1 MTATLRHSLSNA
13 VPATN
18 EPLDIFERNE
28 SNVRSYCR
36 DFTATFQTAQGSTL
50 TSEQGQVFID
60 FFSGAGALNYGH
72 NNPVLKAAL
81 LDYIGENGITHGL
94 DFKTTAKKAF
104 LTAFEEQIL
113 VPRNLRY
120 KVQFPGPTGTNAVEA
135 AIKLARKYTGR
146 QNIVAFTNAF
156 HGMSLGSLAL
166 TANPRKRAGAGVT
179 LSNVTFMPYDQY
191 FGEAVDTSQFLAQML
206 RNGSG
211 IDKPAAIVLET
222 VQGEGGVTH
231 ASADWLQAIQ
241 AIARAHDILLI
252 IDDIQAGCGRTG
264 DFFSFE
270 ALGVTPD
277 IVTLSKSI
285 SGYGLPMSL
294 TLIAPH
300 LDVWE
305 PGEHNG
311 TFRGNNLAFVTGK
324 AVIDHYWTDQR
335 FSEEIKAK
343 ASFFHEGL
351 QALSQHFSAQ
361 APNQLKGR
369 GFFKG
374 IEFQDKTLAQKIAA
388 QAYALGLII
397 ETSGVDS
404 QVLKFLPALTITRH
418 QITQG
423 LKILEQAFVDV
434 TARAEP

>member
-1 MTATLRHSLSNA
+1 MTATLNYSISRIA
-13 VPATN
+13 PAT
-18 EPLDIFERNE
+18 PQSLDIFELKE

-36 DFTATFQTAQGSTL
+36 DFTATFHTAEGSTL

-72 NNPVLKAAL
+72 NNPILKAAL
-81 LDYIGENGITHGL
+81 LDYIDGNGITHGL
-94 DFKTTAKKAF
+94 DFKTTAKKNF
-104 LTAFEEQIL
+104 LTAFDEQIL
-113 VPRNLRY
+113 APRNLKY

-166 TANPRKRAGAGVT
+166 TSNPRKRAGAGVT
-179 LSNVTFMPYDQY
+179 LNNVTFMPYDQY
-191 FGEAVDTSQFLAQML
+191 LGADFDTSLYLANML
-206 RNGSG
+206 RSGSG

-222 VQGEGGVTH
+222 VQGEGGVNS
-231 ASADWLQAIQ
+231 ASAAWVQAVQ
-241 AIARAHDILLI
+241 RIARDHDILLI

-294 TLIAPH
+294 VLLAPH

-324 AVIDHYWTDQR
+324 AVIDHYWSDTR
-335 FSEEIKAK
+335 FTQVLGAK
-343 ASFFHEGL
+343 ADLLDQGL
-351 QALSQHFSAQ
+351 LTLSEAFAAK
-361 APNQLKGR
+361 APNRLKGR
-369 GFFKG
+369 GFFRG
-374 IEFQDKTLAQKIAA
+374 IEFNDKALAQKVAA
-388 QAYALGLII
+388 QAYAGGLII
-397 ETSGVDS
+397 ETSGIDN
-404 QVLKFLPALTITRH
+404 QVLKFLPALTISPA

-423 LKILEQAFVDV
+423 LHILEQAFAEV
-434 TARAEP
+434 TAP

>member
-1 MTATLRHSLSNA
+1 MTATLNDSTLRLA
-13 VPATN
+13 PAT
-18 EPLDIFERNE
+18 PHSLDIFELKE

-36 DFTATFQTAQGSTL
+36 DFTHTFHTAEGSTL

-81 LDYIGENGITHGL
+81 LDYIDSNGITHGL
-94 DFKTTAKKAF
+94 DFKTTAKKSF
-104 LTAFEEQIL
+104 LTAFDEQIL
-113 VPRNLRY
+113 APRNLKY

-166 TANPRKRAGAGVT
+166 TSNPRKRAGAGVT
-179 LSNVTFMPYDQY
+179 LNNVTFMPYDRY
-191 FGEAVDTSQFLAQML
+191 FGDDLDTSLYLANML
-206 RNGSG
+206 RSGSG
-211 IDKPAAIVLET
+211 VDKPAAIVLET
-222 VQGEGGVTH
+222 VQGEGGVNS
-231 ASADWLQAIQ
+231 ASAAWVQAVQ
-241 AIARAHDILLI
+241 RIAREHDILLI

-285 SGYGLPMSL
+285 SGYGLPLSL
-294 TLIAPH
+294 VLLAPH

-324 AVIDHYWTDQR
+324 AVIDHYWSDASFTRVLRTKADLLEQGLLALSER
-335 FSEEIKAK
+335 FAAK
-343 ASFFHEGL
+343 A
-351 QALSQHFSAQ
+351 
-361 APNQLKGR
+361 PNRLKGR
-369 GFFKG
+369 GFFRG
-374 IEFQDKTLAQKIAA
+374 IEFQDKDLAQKVAA
-388 QAYALGLII
+388 QAYAGGLII
-397 ETSGVDS
+397 ETSGIDN
-404 QVLKFLPALTITRH
+404 QVLKFLPALTIPPA

-423 LKILEQAFVDV
+423 LHILEQAFAEV
-434 TARAEP
+434 TAP

>member
-1 MTATLRHSLSNA
+1 MTATLNYSLSHLA
-13 VPATN
+13 PAT
-18 EPLDIFERNE
+18 PQSLDIFELKE

-36 DFTATFQTAQGSTL
+36 DFTATFHTAEGSTL

-81 LDYIGENGITHGL
+81 LDYIESNGITHGL
-94 DFKTTAKKAF
+94 DFKTTAKKNF
-104 LTAFEEQIL
+104 LTAFDEQIL
-113 VPRNLRY
+113 ARRNLRY

-166 TANPRKRAGAGVT
+166 TSNPRKRAGAGVT
-179 LSNVTFMPYDQY
+179 LNNVTFMPYDQY
-191 FGEAVDTSQFLAQML
+191 FGDDLDTSLYLSKML
-206 RNGSG
+206 RSGSG

-222 VQGEGGVTH
+222 VQGEGGVNS
-231 ASADWLQAIQ
+231 ASAAWVQAVQ
-241 AIARAHDILLI
+241 RIAHDHDILLI

-294 TLIAPH
+294 VLLAPH

-324 AVIDHYWTDQR
+324 AVIDHYWSDNR
-335 FSEEIKAK
+335 FTQELSAK
-343 ASFFHEGL
+343 ADLLHQGL
-351 QALSQHFSAQ
+351 LALSRDFASK
-361 APNQLKGR
+361 APNRLKGR
-369 GFFKG
+369 GFFRG
-374 IEFQDKTLAQKIAA
+374 IEFEDKSLAQRVAA
-388 QAYALGLII
+388 QAYAGGLII
-397 ETSGVDS
+397 ETSGIDN
-404 QVLKFLPALTITRH
+404 QVLKFLPALTISPA

-423 LKILEQAFVDV
+423 LHILEQAFAEV
-434 TARAEP
+434 TAS

>member
-1 MTATLRHSLSNA
+1 MTATLNYPLANTV
-13 VPATN
+13 VP
-18 EPLDIFERNE
+18 EIQQPLDIFERKE

-36 DFTATFQTAQGSTL
+36 DFTDTFHTAEGSTL

-81 LDYIGENGITHGL
+81 LEYIAENGITHGL

-104 LTAFEEQIL
+104 LTAFEEHIL
-113 VPRNLRY
+113 APRNLRY
-120 KVQFPGPTGTNAVEA
+120 KVQFPGPTGTNSVEA

-146 QNIVAFTNAF
+146 QNVVAFTNAF

-166 TANPRKRAGAGVT
+166 TSNPRKRAGAGVT

-191 FGEAVDTSQFLAQML
+191 FGDSVDTSQYLANML
-206 RNGSG
+206 RSGSG

-222 VQGEGGVTH
+222 VQGEGGVNS
-231 ASADWLQAIQ
+231 ASAAWVQAVQ
-241 AIARAHDILLI
+241 HIARAHDILLI

-270 ALGVTPD
+270 TLGVTPD

-294 TLIAPH
+294 VLLAPH

-324 AVIDHYWTDQR
+324 AVIEHYWRDTGFTQAL
-335 FSEEIKAK
+335 KAK
-343 ASFFHEGL
+343 ADFL
-351 QALSQHFSAQ
+351 QASLTALSQDFAAK
-361 APNQLKGR
+361 APNRLKGR
-369 GFFKG
+369 GFFRG
-374 IEFQDKTLAQKIAA
+374 IEFEDKTLAQRIAA
-388 QAYALGLII
+388 QAYLRGLII
-397 ETSGVDS
+397 ETSGIDD
-404 QVLKFLPALTITRH
+404 QVLKFLPALTITPA

-423 LKILEQAFVDV
+423 LQILEQAFAEV
-434 TARAEP
+434 TA

>member
-1 MTATLRHSLSNA
+1 MTATPNYSLSNL
-13 VPATN
+13 VPSA
-18 EPLDIFERNE
+18 PQALDIFELRE

-36 DFTATFQTAQGSTL
+36 DFPATFHTAEGSTL

-81 LDYIGENGITHGL
+81 LDYIGNNGITHGL

-104 LTAFEEQIL
+104 LTTFEEEIL
-113 VPRNLRY
+113 APRNLHY

-166 TANPRKRAGAGVT
+166 TSNPRKRSGAGVS
-179 LSNVTFMPYDQY
+179 LHNVTFMPYDQY
-191 FGEAVDTSQFLAQML
+191 FGDEVDTSLYLANML
-206 RNGSG
+206 RSGSG
-211 IDKPAAIVLET
+211 IDKPAAFVLET
-222 VQGEGGVTH
+222 VQGEGGVNS
-231 ASADWLQAIQ
+231 ASAAWVQAVQ
-241 AIARAHDILLI
+241 AIAHEHNILLI

-264 DFFSFE
+264 EFFSFE
-270 ALGVTPD
+270 ALGVAPD

-294 TLIAPH
+294 VLLAPH

-324 AVIDHYWTDQR
+324 AVIDHYWSNTGFAQLLRDKSDQLR
-335 FSEEIKAK
+335 QELLGLSLSFAAK
-343 ASFFHEGL
+343 A
-351 QALSQHFSAQ
+351 
-361 APNQLKGR
+361 PNRVKGR
-369 GFFKG
+369 GFFRG
-374 IEFQDKTLAQKIAA
+374 IEFEDSTLAQKISA
-388 QAYALGLII
+388 QAYACGLII
-397 ETSGVDS
+397 ETSGIDN
-404 QVLKFLPALTITRH
+404 QVLKFLPALTITPA

-423 LKILEQAFVDV
+423 LHILKQAFAEV
-434 TARAEP
+434 TSS

>member
-1 MTATLRHSLSNA
+1 MTATLNYSLSKLA
-13 VPATN
+13 PAAPQ
-18 EPLDIFERNE
+18 PLDIFELKE

-36 DFTATFQTAQGSTL
+36 DFTATFHTAEGSTL
-50 TSEQGQVFID
+50 TSEHGQVFID

-81 LDYIGENGITHGL
+81 LDYIGNNGITHGL

-104 LTAFEEQIL
+104 LTTFEEQIL
-113 VPRNLRY
+113 APRNLHY

-146 QNIVAFTNAF
+146 QNVVAFTNAF

-166 TANPRKRAGAGVT
+166 TSNPRKRAGAGVS
-179 LSNVTFMPYDQY
+179 LNNVTFMPYDRY
-191 FGEAVDTSQFLAQML
+191 FGDGVDTSLYLANML
-206 RNGSG
+206 RSGSG

-222 VQGEGGVTH
+222 VQGEGGVNS
-231 ASADWLQAIQ
+231 ASADWVRAVQ
-241 AIARAHDILLI
+241 AIAREHDILLI

-264 DFFSFE
+264 EFFSFE

-294 TLIAPH
+294 VLLAPH

-324 AVIDHYWTDQR
+324 AVIDHYWSNTEFAQTLKDKADQLHQGLLGL
-335 FSEEIKAK
+335 SL
-343 ASFFHEGL
+343 SFAEK
-351 QALSQHFSAQ
+351 
-361 APNQLKGR
+361 APNRLKGR
-369 GFFKG
+369 GFFRG
-374 IEFQDKTLAQKIAA
+374 IEFEDSALAQQIAA
-388 QAYALGLII
+388 RAYAGGLII
-397 ETSGVDS
+397 ETSGIDN
-404 QVLKFLPALTITRH
+404 QVLKFLPALTITPA

-423 LKILEQAFVDV
+423 LHILKQAFAEV
-434 TARAEP
+434 TTP

>member
-1 MTATLRHSLSNA
+1 MTATLNYSLPHLA
-13 VPATN
+13 PAT
-18 EPLDIFERNE
+18 PQSLDIFELKE

-36 DFTATFQTAQGSTL
+36 DFTATFHTAEGSTL

-81 LDYIGENGITHGL
+81 LDYIESNGITHGL
-94 DFKTTAKKAF
+94 DFKTTAKKNF
-104 LTAFEEQIL
+104 LTAFDEQIL
-113 VPRNLRY
+113 ARRNLRY

-166 TANPRKRAGAGVT
+166 TSNPRKRAGAGVT
-179 LSNVTFMPYDQY
+179 LNNVTFMPYDQY
-191 FGEAVDTSQFLAQML
+191 FGDDLDTSLYLSKML
-206 RNGSG
+206 RSGSG

-222 VQGEGGVTH
+222 VQGEGGVNS
-231 ASADWLQAIQ
+231 ASAAWVQAVQ
-241 AIARAHDILLI
+241 RIAHDHDILLI

-294 TLIAPH
+294 VLLAPH

-324 AVIDHYWTDQR
+324 AVIDHYWSDNR
-335 FSEEIKAK
+335 FTQELSGKADLL
-343 ASFFHEGL
+343 HQGL
-351 QALSQHFSAQ
+351 LALSRDFASK
-361 APNQLKGR
+361 APNRLKGR
-369 GFFKG
+369 GFFRG
-374 IEFQDKTLAQKIAA
+374 IEFKDKSLAQRVAA
-388 QAYALGLII
+388 QAYAGGLII
-397 ETSGVDS
+397 ETSGIDN
-404 QVLKFLPALTITRH
+404 QVLKFLPALTISPA

-423 LKILEQAFVDV
+423 LHILEQAFAEV
-434 TARAEP
+434 TAS

>member
-1 MTATLRHSLSNA
+1 MTATLNYSFVQA
-13 VPATN
+13 VP
-18 EPLDIFERNE
+18 ELQQPLDIFELKE

-36 DFTATFQTAQGSTL
+36 DFTDTFHTAEGSTL
-50 TSEQGQVFID
+50 TSEQGQLFID

-81 LDYIGENGITHGL
+81 LDYIAQNGITHGL

-113 VPRNLRY
+113 APRNLRY

-166 TANPRKRAGAGVT
+166 TSNPRKRAGAGVT
-179 LSNVTFMPYDQY
+179 LNNVTFMPYDGY
-191 FGEAVDTSQFLAQML
+191 FGNDVDTSLYLANML
-206 RNGSG
+206 RSGSG
-211 IDKPAAIVLET
+211 VDKPAAIVLET
-222 VQGEGGVTH
+222 VQGEGGVNS
-231 ASADWLQAIQ
+231 ASAAWVHAVQR
-241 AIARAHDILLI
+241 IAQAHDILLI

-264 DFFSFE
+264 QFFSFE

-294 TLIAPH
+294 VLLAPH

-324 AVIDHYWTDQR
+324 AVIDHYWSDAAFTQAL
-335 FSEEIKAK
+335 KAK
-343 ASFFHEGL
+343 AGVLHEALQGL
-351 QALSQHFSAQ
+351 SAGFAAK
-361 APNQLKGR
+361 APNRLKGR
-369 GFFKG
+369 GFFRG
-374 IEFQDKTLAQKIAA
+374 IEFDDASLAQKVAA
-388 QAYALGLII
+388 RAYAHGLII
-397 ETSGVDS
+397 ETSGIDN
-404 QVLKFLPALTITRH
+404 QVLKFLPSLTITAA
-418 QITQG
+418 QITEG
-423 LKILEQAFVDV
+423 ARILERAF
-434 TARAEP
+434 AEVITL

>member
-1 MTATLRHSLSNA
+1 MTATLSHSFSNA

-18 EPLDIFERNE
+18 EPLDIFERHE

-36 DFTATFQTAQGSTL
+36 DFTATFQTAEGSTL

-72 NNPVLKAAL
+72 NNPLLKAAL
-81 LDYIGENGITHGL
+81 LDYIGGNGITHGL

-113 VPRNLRY
+113 APRHLRY

-146 QNIVAFTNAF
+146 QNVVAFTNAF
-156 HGMSLGSLAL
+156 HGMSLGALAL

-179 LSNVTFMPYDQY
+179 LNNVTFMPYDQY
-191 FGEAVDTSQFLAQML
+191 FGETVDTSQFLELML
-206 RNGSG
+206 RSGSG
-211 IDKPAAIVLET
+211 VDKPAAIVLET

-231 ASADWLQAIQ
+231 ASAGWLQAIQ
-241 AIARAHDILLI
+241 AIARSHDILLI

-324 AVIDHYWTDQR
+324 AVIDHYWADQR
-335 FSEEIKAK
+335 FAEEIKAK

-351 QALSQHFSAQ
+351 LALSEGFAAQ
-361 APNQLKGR
+361 EPNQLKGR

-374 IEFQDKTLAQKIAA
+374 IEFQDKTLAQKMAA
-388 QAYALGLII
+388 QAYVLGLII
-397 ETSGVDS
+397 ETSGVDN
-404 QVLKFLPALTITRH
+404 QVLKFLPALTITRQ

-434 TARAEP
+434 ISRGEP